1 MASVPVASIYTFEEY
16 LALERTLEE
25 RHEYH
30 DGVMVCMSGGKE
42 PHARLGAR
50 MTSLLDRLFPDCR
63 VYGDN
68 LRVRIEA
75 VNRSFYPDAQMLCG
89 EPAFWNDQTD
99 VIVNPRVIVEVLSP
113 STAKFDRGEKLGYWQ
128 LLPSVT
134 DILLISQDSPYV
146 EHSRKEGGVWMP
158 ATSHTVTSEIA
169 LLSVSLAVSAIYKG
183 IL

>member
-1 MASVPVASIYTFEEY
+1 MAPTYTFEEY

-25 RHEYH
+25 RYEFH

-75 VNRSFYPDAQMLCG
+75 VNHGFILTRKCCAANRCFGM
-89 EPAFWNDQTD
+89 
-99 VIVNPRVIVEVLSP
+99 
-113 STAKFDRGEKLGYWQ
+113 AKR
-128 LLPSVT
+128 
-134 DILLISQDSPYV
+134 
-146 EHSRKEGGVWMP
+146 M
-158 ATSHTVTSEIA
+158 
-169 LLSVSLAVSAIYKG
+169 
-183 IL
+183 